1 MRRRVMRVALIVV
14 GGLLLVV
21 GIEAGTRAW
30 VIPLKSAAAAGRIP
44 TVAALSVRSSAEIA
58 GPANGLYC
66 GSPVE
71 NGVAVHDLGG
81 FPAGVQ
87 VTVTVQP
94 FTDEFHP
101 AAAVLVATLGEKA
114 ANNVQVT
121 TFYDDDRG
129 DSSDVRVEFV
139 TPRTGTYLLLVND
152 FADTIVGCYR
162 YQVAVQPVS

>member
-1 MRRRVMRVALIVV
+1 MRRRLTGMALIVV
-14 GGLLLVV
+14 GGLLFVA
-21 GIEAGTRAW
+21 GIEAGSRAW
-30 VIPLKSAAAAGRIP
+30 VVPLKSSATAARIP
-44 TVAALSVRSSAEIA
+44 TVAALSVRSAAEIA

-81 FPAGVQ
+81 LPAGLQ

-129 DSSDVRVEFV
+129 DSPDVRVEFV

-152 FADTIVGCYR
+152 FADMMVGCYR
-162 YQVAVQPVS
+162 YQVAVQPAS